1 MRSSANQVV
10 IDVVCAFEVIACKYP
25 GSTRVS
31 TGVSL
36 TNFALCMQ
44 TKVGVIAFCLTFVQT
59 VFAQLAATNLS
70 NTRYNYTVASWLAET
85 AF

>member
-1 MRSSANQVV
+1 MSSVLLKSLPASIQE
-10 IDVVCAFEVIACKYP
+10 AH
-25 GSTRVS
+25 VS
-31 TGVSL
+31 VQGQSL

-70 NTRYNYTVASWLAET
+70 NTRYNYTVASWLAGT